1 MSQRISSRLL
11 FVASSVSIT
20 RQFQWLL
27 VSEGLRQFYYF
38 GVEHCTSKEEMA
50 DDEGDFDP
58 CECSWNIEAAMR
70 RLISLV
76 NIIVDLLSLLLFLS

>member
-1 MSQRISSRLL
+1 
-11 FVASSVSIT
+11 
-20 RQFQWLL
+20 
-27 VSEGLRQFYYF
+27 
-38 GVEHCTSKEEMA
+38 MA

-76 NIIVDLLSLLLFLS
+76 NIIVDLLCFVVILILIELFFF